1 MNSLKQ
7 VLAHYRG
14 LSSQDADKITAEDV
28 RAAEA
33 RLLDVERR
41 FQSGEHRTDK
51 EVSFLED
58 VREAERKILSE
69 I

>member
-41 FQSGEHRTDK
+41 SQSGEHLTD
-51 EVSFLED
+51 EELSFLEA
-58 VREAERKILSE
+58 VQEAERKILSE

>member
-41 FQSGEHRTDK
+41 FQSGEHLTD
-51 EVSFLED
+51 EERFFLKD

>member
-1 MNSLKQ
+1 MNTLKA

-14 LSSQDADKITAEDV
+14 LRLQDADKITAEDV

-41 FQSGEHRTDK
+41 FQSGEHVTD
-51 EVSFLED
+51 EELSFLED
-58 VREAERKILSE
+58 VLEAERKILSE

>member
-41 FQSGEHRTDK
+41 YQSGEHLTY
-51 EVSFLED
+51 EELSFLEA
-58 VREAERKILSE
+58 VQEAERKIMSE

>member
-7 VLAHYRG
+7 VLARYRG
-14 LSSQDADKITAEDV
+14 LSLQDADKITAEDV
-28 RAAEA
+28 KAAEA

-41 FQSGEHRTDK
+41 FQSGEHLTD
-51 EVSFLED
+51 EELSFLED

>member
-14 LSSQDADKITAEDV
+14 FSSQDADKITAEDV

-41 FQSGEHRTDK
+41 FQSGEHLTD
-51 EVSFLED
+51 EELSFLED
-58 VREAERKILSE
+58 VRKAEQKILSE

>member
-14 LSSQDADKITAEDV
+14 LSSQDTDKITAEDV

-41 FQSGEHRTDK
+41 SQSGEHLTD
-51 EVSFLED
+51 EELSFLEA
-58 VREAERKILSE
+58 VQEAERKILSE

>member
-41 FQSGEHRTDK
+41 FQSGEHLTN
-51 EVSFLED
+51 EELFFLHSFQ
-58 VREAERKILSE
+58 EAERKIMSE

>member
-41 FQSGEHRTDK
+41 FQSGEHLTDK
-51 EVSFLED
+51 ERFFLED

>member
-41 FQSGEHRTDK
+41 FQSGEHLTD
-51 EVSFLED
+51 EERFFLED